1 MDINPQILCWNVR
14 GLNCPAKRAAVR
26 EFVQAAKVNLVC
38 LQETK
43 LDVLDQF
50 VVLQCLG
57 PSFDG
62 FDYLPA
68 CETRGWILIAWDRS
82 VMDVDALVH
91 DTNSLS
97 DLVHNKDGTN
107 WWITAVY
114 GPQGD
119 ELKTAFLEEL
129 RARRLVCQGPWMVL
143 GDFNMILHASE
154 KNNVNLNRRMM
165 QRFRGFVDSHE
176 LKELYMHGRIFT

>member
-1 MDINPQILCWNVR
+1 MLECSWANNPV
-14 GLNCPAKRAAVR
+14 KRSAVR

-43 LDVLDQF
+43 LEVLDQF
-50 VVLQCLG
+50 VILQCLG

-68 CETRGWILIAWDRS
+68 CETRGGILLAWDRS
-82 VMDVDALVH
+82 VMEVDSIVH

-97 DLVHNKDGTN
+97 GLVHNKDGIN
-107 WWITAVY
+107 WWITVVY

-119 ELKTAFLEEL
+119 ELKTEFLEEL
-129 RARRLVCQGPWMVL
+129 RVRRLAC
-143 GDFNMILHASE
+143 
-154 KNNVNLNRRMM
+154 
-165 QRFRGFVDSHE
+165 
-176 LKELYMHGRIFT
+176 